1 MSELL
6 QLIVITAAWSWGFY
20 NAFQEGQI
28 FGRAGDWLRENV
40 PAYFLKPIIGCPVC
54 MPSIHGTC
62 LYLYFTGAPSWG
74 LWIAT
79 IVCASG
85 INFVIKEILYGEND

>member
-6 QLIVITAAWSWGFY
+6 QFIAIVSLWSWGFY

-28 FGRAGDWLRENV
+28 LGRIGEWLRDEIV
-40 PAYFLKPIIGCPVC
+40 DTWLKPIIGCPVC
-54 MPSIHGTC
+54 MPSIHGTV
-62 LYLYFTGAPSWG
+62 LYLVIGESFNIVT
-74 LWIAT
+74 LFVI

-85 INFVIKEILYGEND
+85 LNFVIKEHLYPD